1 MLRTPSSPVPGI
13 ASRAKAAA
21 TVVVL
26 LWMGLGM
33 LGCTAQPAADALATV
48 GQGTTQTDV
57 LPDMVSDA
65 PASTPDGAS
74 AMRAKLVASINVE
87 RAARG
92 AAPVFANKTLN
103 DIAEYHVSR
112 MIDGNFFSHVDPY
125 DNSNV
130 AARADK
136 FEYSYLK
143 IGEDL
148 GAGQETPE
156 RVLADWLA
164 SPSHRAILIDPGFR
178 EIGVGVLDGG
188 RLGRYWAVELG
199 TRAGQ

>member
-1 MLRTPSSPVPGI
+1 MHVQRSHSVAGFVRRLR
-13 ASRAKAAA
+13 AAA
-21 TVVVL
+21 VALMTV
-26 LWMGLGM
+26 GLGVAT

-48 GQGTTQTDV
+48 GQATVQQDI
-57 LPDMVSDA
+57 LPDLVSDA
-65 PASTPDGAS
+65 PASAPEGAS
-74 AMRAKLVASINVE
+74 AMRAKLVAAINVE
-87 RAARG
+87 RSKHG
-92 AAPVFANKTLN
+92 AAPVFTNKTLN

-112 MIDGNFFSHVDPY
+112 MIDGNFFSHIDPY

-136 FEYSYLK
+136 FEYSYVK

-148 GAGQETPE
+148 AAGQETPE
-156 RVLADWLA
+156 RVLEDWLA
-164 SPSHRAILIDPGFR
+164 SASHRAILFDPGFR